1 MRVFFL
7 STNQNMAESLRRTL
21 GRSNI
26 DVVHARSFQQAR
38 RLLSSPPDIFFA
50 DYYIHSE
57 QSVPFIQDLQKEFL
71 LEGSDIWLTGYNLG
85 PSDQQKS
92 LQKILGSRYWAQ
104 PLPYLDIQEHLESQ
118 KTEESYILSSASVR
132 LVGQIWA
139 SRSHAILNGDAV
151 RIIFSNGALIREDP
165 PNCLVEALEEDFLHF
180 SAIQSIDDGDWAQT
194 GNRLLTLCMDSGTQ
208 EWEKEHKQSAFGFQ
222 MEISFEGL
230 NISSKTRSF
239 IASRTSMFQARLPK
253 ESISELY
260 ALWILG
266 VIKPETA
273 VQRSRTQRVDNF
285 QDRVQQRQDYAWVCG
300 EFERLK
306 DAEPFVILGIHSK
319 SEDKVVLEA
328 VQRMRERYE
337 GILGNSRIS
346 DEVRISAKKMLEL
359 INKAAQNVN
368 ADADL
373 SDLPEEQ
380 RLLVYAK
387 RMIEQ
392 DNWTQAEKA
401 LKKAHQIRIEDIDVL
416 AHLGWVQ
423 YNADK
428 SKEGEALE
436 SLQLALHLDS
446 SHLDTLTFLSKI
458 YVAKEEY
465 ESAIVFLRKA
475 TKLTPDPEIQELRAL
490 VEAEIKIL
498 ERNRKDAE

>member
-26 DVVHARSFQQAR
+26 DVVHARSFEQAR

-50 DYYIHSE
+50 DYYIHTE
-57 QSVPFIQDLQKEFL
+57 RSVPFIQNLQKEFL

-85 PSDQQKS
+85 SSDQQKS

-118 KTEESYILSSASVR
+118 KAEEPVILSSASVR

-151 RIIFSNGALIREDP
+151 RIIFSDGALIREDP
-165 PNCLVEALEEDFLHF
+165 PNCLVEALEEDFLQY
-180 SAIQSIDDGDWAQT
+180 SSIQSISGGDWVET
-194 GNRLLTLCMDSGTQ
+194 GNRLVNLCADANTQ
-208 EWEKEHKQSAFGFQ
+208 EWEKEHRKSAFGFQ
-222 MEISFEGL
+222 MEIPFDGL
-230 NISSKTRSF
+230 KISSESQSF
-239 IASRTSMFQARLPK
+239 ISSRSSIFQARLSQ

-260 ALWILG
+260 ALWMLG

-273 VQRSRTQRVDNF
+273 VERSRTHRVDNF
-285 QDRVQQRQDYAWVCG
+285 QDRVQQRQDYAWVRG

-306 DAEPFVILGIHSK
+306 DAEPFVILGIHAK
-319 SEDKVVLEA
+319 AEEKVILEA

-337 GILGNSRIS
+337 SILSNSRIS
-346 DEVRISAKKMLEL
+346 DEVRVAAKNMLEL
-359 INKAAQNVN
+359 INKAAKNVN

-387 RMIEQ
+387 RMIDQ
-392 DNWTQAEKA
+392 GNWIQAEKA

-416 AHLGWVQ
+416 AYLGWVQ

-428 SKEGEALE
+428 SQEGEALE

-446 SHLDTLTFLSKI
+446 SHLDTLIFLSKI
-458 YVAKEEY
+458 YVDKEKY

-475 TKLTPDPEIQELRAL
+475 TKLTPNPEIQEMRAL

-498 ERNRKDAE
+498 ERNRKDEN

>member
-26 DVVHARSFQQAR
+26 DVIHARSFEQAR

-57 QSVPFIQDLQKEFL
+57 RSIPFIQNLQKESL
-71 LEGSDIWLTGYNLG
+71 ITGSDVWLTGYNLTS
-85 PSDQQKS
+85 SDQQKS
-92 LQKILGSRYWAQ
+92 LREVLGSRYWSQ
-104 PLPYLDIQEHLESQ
+104 PLPYLDIQEHLAS
-118 KTEESYILSSASVR
+118 KNTDDTFILSSASVR

-139 SRSHAILNGDAV
+139 SRSHGILNGDAV
-151 RIIFSNGALIREDP
+151 RIIFADGALIREDP
-165 PNCLVEALEEDFLHF
+165 PNCLVEALEEDFLQY
-180 SAIQSIDDGDWAQT
+180 SSIQNISGGDWTET
-194 GNRLLTLCMDSGTQ
+194 GKRLLSLCMDSDTQ
-208 EWEKEHKQSAFGFQ
+208 IWEKENQKSAFGFQ
-222 MEISFEGL
+222 MSISFEGL
-230 NISSKTRSF
+230 GISEETQSF
-239 IASRTSMFQARLPK
+239 VSSRVSLFQARLPK
-253 ESISELY
+253 QSISELY
-260 ALWILG
+260 ALWMLG

-273 VQRSRTQRVDNF
+273 VTRSRTQRVDSF
-285 QDRVQQRQDYAWVCG
+285 QDRVQQRQDYAWVCA
-300 EFERLK
+300 EYERLK
-306 DAEPFVILGIHSK
+306 DAEPFVVLGIHSK
-319 SEDKVVLEA
+319 AEDKVVLET
-328 VQRMRERYE
+328 VQRMKERYE
-337 GILGNSRIS
+337 VIVNNSRVS
-346 DEVRISAKKMLEL
+346 DEVRIAAKNMLEL
-359 INKAAQNVN
+359 IKKAATNVN

-373 SDLPEEQ
+373 ADLPEEQ
-380 RLLVYAK
+380 RLLIYAK

-392 DNWTQAEKA
+392 GKWSQAEKA

-416 AHLGWVQ
+416 AYLGWVQ

-428 SKEGEALE
+428 SQEGEALE

-446 SHLDTLTFLSKI
+446 SHLDTLVFLSKI
-458 YVAKEEY
+458 YVEKEEY

-498 ERNRKDAE
+498 ERNRKDDA

>member
-1 MRVFFL
+1 
-7 STNQNMAESLRRTL
+7 
-21 GRSNI
+21 
-26 DVVHARSFQQAR
+26 
-38 RLLSSPPDIFFA
+38 
-50 DYYIHSE
+50 
-57 QSVPFIQDLQKEFL
+57 
-71 LEGSDIWLTGYNLG
+71 
-85 PSDQQKS
+85 
-92 LQKILGSRYWAQ
+92 
-104 PLPYLDIQEHLESQ
+104 
-118 KTEESYILSSASVR
+118 
-132 LVGQIWA
+132 
-139 SRSHAILNGDAV
+139 
-151 RIIFSNGALIREDP
+151 
-165 PNCLVEALEEDFLHF
+165 
-180 SAIQSIDDGDWAQT
+180 
-194 GNRLLTLCMDSGTQ
+194 
-208 EWEKEHKQSAFGFQ
+208 
-222 MEISFEGL
+222 
-230 NISSKTRSF
+230 
-239 IASRTSMFQARLPK
+239 
-253 ESISELY
+253 
-260 ALWILG
+260 
-266 VIKPETA
+266 
-273 VQRSRTQRVDNF
+273 
-285 QDRVQQRQDYAWVCG
+285 
-300 EFERLK
+300 
-306 DAEPFVILGIHSK
+306 
-319 SEDKVVLEA
+319 
-328 VQRMRERYE
+328 
-337 GILGNSRIS
+337 
-346 DEVRISAKKMLEL
+346 MLEL

-458 YVAKEEY
+458 YVEKEEY